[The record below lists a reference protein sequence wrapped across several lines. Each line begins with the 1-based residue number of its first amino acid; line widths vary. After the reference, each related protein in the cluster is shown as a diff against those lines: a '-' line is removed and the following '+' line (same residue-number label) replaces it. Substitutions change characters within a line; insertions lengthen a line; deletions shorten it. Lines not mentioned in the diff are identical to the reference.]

1 MEEKDRRYALIK
13 IMIDAKK
20 SPIKIFKDI
29 FKNLPKSVLARDLH
43 TNNNRM
49 QGLID
54 NPLGF
59 TLEEIDR
66 IAGLIGCDPDKL
78 VKLIRKQVRGKG

>member
-1 MEEKDRRYALIK
+1 MQDKDRRYALIAL
-13 IMIDAKK
+13 MIDAKK
-20 SPIKIFKDI
+20 SPIKVFKDI
-29 FKNLPKSVLARDLH
+29 FKNLPKTVLARDMH

-59 TLEEIDR
+59 TIEEMDK
-66 IAGLIGCDPDKL
+66 IAELIGCHPDKIY
-78 VKLIRKQVRGKG
+78 KLIRKQVRGKG

>member
-1 MEEKDRRYALIK
+1 MEEKDRRYTVVKL
-13 IMIDAKK
+13 MLDAKK
-20 SPIKIFKDI
+20 SPIKIFKHI
-29 FKNLPKSVLARDLH
+29 FDHIPKTVVASDMH

-66 IAGLIGCDPDKL
+66 IAGLIGCPADKL
-78 VKLIRKQVRGKG
+78 VKLIRKQVKGKD